1 MLGHAD
7 VATTQIYTHLSA
19 DRLKDVYFR
28 AHPRAGAGAAA
39 REAPPPRGDNDAV
52 PRKSLLL
59 AAAGVAVLLAGC
71 GNDRASSP
79 ELGLIPTPKA
89 FQATPFLAQGV
100 QFRSPTNW
108 RVVKGEDTHLATVA
122 IGDAQVGI
130 WRYVRDEPLPET
142 RDQLAA
148 ARQALV
154 AQIESRDP
162 TFKLTSTRLVL
173 KPGFRGVE
181 VIGSGTN
188 LTNTS
193 VQRSMRSLHA
203 YGRGAEVVMDA
214 FAPPKQFSRVDKQT
228 FGPMTRSLK
237 LRKPKGA

>member
-1 MLGHAD
+1 VHRIA
-7 VATTQIYTHLSA
+7 
-19 DRLKDVYFR
+19 
-28 AHPRAGAGAAA
+28 
-39 REAPPPRGDNDAV
+39 
-52 PRKSLLL
+52 LLL
-59 AAAGVAVLLAGC
+59 AAAGAAIALAGC
-71 GNDRASSP
+71 GNDRTP
-79 ELGLIPTPKA
+79 LPDLGLIPSPKA

-154 AQIESRDP
+154 AQVESRDP

-181 VIGSGTN
+181 VVGAGTN
-188 LTNTS
+188 LTNQTA
-193 VQRSMRSLHA
+193 QRSMRSLHA
-203 YGRGAEVVMDA
+203 YGHGMEVVMDA
-214 FAPPKQFSRVDKQT
+214 FAPPREFARVDEQT
-228 FGPMTRSLK
+228 FGPMARSLR
-237 LRKPKGA
+237 LSAPNPGTP